1 MKGVISHRLTPMNS
15 DLKEKILIGVY
26 RRSSVAIGC
35 CLVLLFFWVGGC
47 APVGYYEVSHS
58 GTQATPGEAL
68 HNAQDFLKNRPD
80 WKIDCSHFVLACYHS
95 PEMDRF
101 FAKYGYL
108 GHNLTK
114 DIRIYLE
121 QKHTRRAHAADI
133 QPGDIII
140 FNKTYDKNHTGHI
153 DNSDTDT
160 HCGIVESYG
169 NWVVTYIDASEGR
182 KPPRIHRRK
191 FSFYDSGPNEHVAVD
206 PATGRRIRARE
217 TFSAAFGPPLP

>member
-1 MKGVISHRLTPMNS
+1 MHTDKSFFKKSFKPICVHLCP
-15 DLKEKILIGVY
+15 
-26 RRSSVAIGC
+26 SVVKRT
-35 CLVLLFFWVGGC
+35 CLFLLLLWIGGC
-47 APVGYYEVSHS
+47 APVGYYEVTHS
-58 GTQATPGEAL
+58 DTQASPEEAL
-68 HNAQDFLKNRPD
+68 HNAQAYLKTRPD

-95 PEMDRF
+95 PEMNRF

-133 QPGDIII
+133 RPGDIII

-153 DNSDTDT
+153 DNTDTDT

-206 PATGRRIRARE
+206 PATGHRITARE
-217 TFSAAFGPPLP
+217 TFSAAFGPPAP